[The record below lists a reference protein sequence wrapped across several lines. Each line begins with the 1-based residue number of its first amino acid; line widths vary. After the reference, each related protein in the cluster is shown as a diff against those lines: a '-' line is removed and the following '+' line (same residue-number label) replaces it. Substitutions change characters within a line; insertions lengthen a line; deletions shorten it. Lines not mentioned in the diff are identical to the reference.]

1 MNEETKVS
9 SLALYKVRAKQWDNA
24 EYSAAEDQIKAIE
37 NVRRLHTDTDPRECT
52 VEFIATVFVAI
63 PVSATPKKKEVEDE

>member
-1 MNEETKVS
+1 MNEETKVA

-52 VEFIATVFVAI
+52 VEFIATVFVAM
-63 PVSATPKKKEVEDE
+63 PLTPKKKEDEYE

>member
-1 MNEETKVS
+1 MEEIKVT

-52 VEFIATVFVAI
+52 VEFIATVFVAV
-63 PVSATPKKKEVEDE
+63 PVTPKKKEVEDE

>member
-1 MNEETKVS
+1 MNEETKVA

-37 NVRRLHTDTDPRECT
+37 NVHRLHTDTDPRECT
-52 VEFIATVFVAI
+52 VEFVATVFVAV
-63 PVSATPKKKEVEDE
+63 PVATPKKKEVEDE

>member
-1 MNEETKVS
+1 MNEETKVA

-37 NVRRLHTDTDPRECT
+37 NVHRFHTDTDPRECT
-52 VEFIATVFVAI
+52 VEFIATVFVAM
-63 PVSATPKKKEVEDE
+63 PLTPKKKEDEYE